1 MSNNRMVALYAR
13 VSSDQ
18 QAKNNN
24 VDSQIDLL
32 KAKIEVDGE
41 TLIEGLMFVD
51 AGISGATLIRPLPI

>member
-1 MSNNRMVALYAR
+1 MVALYAR

-32 KAKIEVDGE
+32 KAKIEADGE
-41 TLIEGLMFVD
+41 TLYQTSTTL
-51 AGISGATLIRPLPI
+51 AGRIDSLINKLSDTR

>member
-41 TLIEGLMFVD
+41 TLIEGCLLMRV
-51 AGISGATLIRPLPI
+51 